1 MSLLKMAK
9 LLILNFSFMNEK
21 YLKDQKNQF
30 KNKIIV
36 ITGSTQGSGAETAK
50 LFAARGAKAI
60 TICGR
65 QEEKGKKVREE
76 IESLGAKC
84 LYVKADLAKV
94 EDCKKII
101 SLTDKE
107 FGTVNVLVN
116 VAGYT
121 QRGTILSATLENYEN
136 NFNINARA
144 PFILM
149 QESIKIMIRDKN
161 KGTIANV
168 LSMAM
173 YSGMPFIVAYSGS
186 KGALSI
192 MTRNIAN
199 AVSGH
204 QIRVNAINI
213 GWTDTP
219 AEHDIQTKVHKG
231 GEDWLKNAEKKV
243 PFKRLTKTID
253 VAKGLAFMC
262 SEESGLMTG
271 SIIDFDQT
279 VHGWH
284 SYSAYDTNIL
294 DDSLLGE

>member
-1 MSLLKMAK
+1 
-9 LLILNFSFMNEK
+9 MNK
-21 YLKDQKNQF
+21 YNSDLSNQF
-30 KNKIIV
+30 KGKNIIV
-36 ITGSTQGSGAETAK
+36 TGSTQGVGAETAK
-50 LFAARGAKAI
+50 LFAARGANSI

-65 QEEKGKKVREE
+65 QEEKGNKVKKE
-76 IESLGAKC
+76 IEDLGSKC
-84 LYVKADLAKV
+84 IYIKADLANV
-94 EDCKKII
+94 EDCRNIVK
-101 SLTDKE
+101 SADKE
-107 FGTVNVLVN
+107 FGTIHTLINA
-116 VAGYT
+116 AGYT

-136 NFNINARA
+136 NFNVNARA

-149 QESIKIMIRDKN
+149 QETIKIMIRDKV
-161 KGTIANV
+161 KGTIASV
-168 LSMAM
+168 LSIAM

-186 KGALSI
+186 KAALAI

-199 AVSGH
+199 SVSGH
-204 QIRVNAINI
+204 QIRVNALNI

-219 AEHDIQTKVHKG
+219 AEHEIQTNVHNKDN
-231 GEDWLKNAEKKV
+231 DWLENTEKNV
-243 PFKRLTKTID
+243 PFKRLTKPID

>member
-1 MSLLKMAK
+1 
-9 LLILNFSFMNEK
+9 MNK
-21 YLKDQKNQF
+21 YNSDLSNQF
-30 KNKIIV
+30 KGKNIIV
-36 ITGSTQGSGAETAK
+36 TGSTQGVGAETAK
-50 LFAARGAKAI
+50 LFAARGANSI

-65 QEEKGKKVREE
+65 QQEKGNNVKKEVED
-76 IESLGAKC
+76 LGSKC
-84 LYVKADLAKV
+84 IYIKADLANV
-94 EDCKKII
+94 EDCRNIVK
-101 SLTDKE
+101 SADKE
-107 FGTVNVLVN
+107 FGTIHTLINA
-116 VAGYT
+116 AGYT

-136 NFNINARA
+136 NFNVNARA

-149 QESIKIMIRDKN
+149 QETIKIMIRDKV
-161 KGTIANV
+161 KGTIASV
-168 LSMAM
+168 LSIAM

-186 KGALSI
+186 KAALAI

-199 AVSGH
+199 SVSGH
-204 QIRVNAINI
+204 QIRVNALNI

-219 AEHDIQTKVHKG
+219 AEHEIQTNVHNKDD
-231 GEDWLKNAEKKV
+231 DWLENTEKNV
-243 PFKRLTKTID
+243 PFKRLTKPID

>member
-1 MSLLKMAK
+1 
-9 LLILNFSFMNEK
+9 MNK
-21 YLKDQKNQF
+21 YNSDLSNQF
-30 KNKIIV
+30 KGKNIIV
-36 ITGSTQGSGAETAK
+36 TGSTQGVGAETAK
-50 LFAARGAKAI
+50 LFAARGANSI

-65 QEEKGKKVREE
+65 QEEKGNKVKKE
-76 IESLGAKC
+76 IEDLGSKC
-84 LYVKADLAKV
+84 IYVKADLANV
-94 EDCKKII
+94 EDCRNIVK
-101 SLTDKE
+101 SSDKE
-107 FGTVNVLVN
+107 FGTIHTLINA
-116 VAGYT
+116 AGYT
-121 QRGTILSATLENYEN
+121 RRGTILSATLENYEN
-136 NFNINARA
+136 NFNVNARA

-149 QESIKIMIRDKN
+149 QETIKIMIRDKV
-161 KGTIANV
+161 KGTIASV
-168 LSMAM
+168 LSIAM

-186 KGALSI
+186 KAALAI

-199 AVSGH
+199 SVSGH
-204 QIRVNAINI
+204 QIRVNALNI

-219 AEHDIQTKVHKG
+219 AEHEIQTNVHNK
-231 GEDWLKNAEKKV
+231 DNNWLENTEKNV
-243 PFKRLTKTID
+243 PFKRLTKPID

>member
-1 MSLLKMAK
+1 
-9 LLILNFSFMNEK
+9 MNK
-21 YLKDQKNQF
+21 YNSDLSNQF
-30 KNKIIV
+30 KGKNIIV
-36 ITGSTQGSGAETAK
+36 TGSTQGVGAETAK
-50 LFAARGAKAI
+50 LFATRGANSI

-65 QEEKGKKVREE
+65 QEEKGNKVKKE
-76 IESLGAKC
+76 IEDLGSKC
-84 LYVKADLAKV
+84 IYIKADLANV
-94 EDCKKII
+94 EDCRNIVK
-101 SLTDKE
+101 SADKE
-107 FGTVNVLVN
+107 FGTIHTLINA
-116 VAGYT
+116 AGYT

-136 NFNINARA
+136 NFNVNARA

-149 QESIKIMIRDKN
+149 QETIKIMIRDKV
-161 KGTIANV
+161 KGTIASV
-168 LSMAM
+168 LSIAM

-186 KGALSI
+186 KAALAI

-199 AVSGH
+199 SVSGH
-204 QIRVNAINI
+204 QIRVNALNI

-219 AEHDIQTKVHKG
+219 AEHEIQTNVHNKDN
-231 GEDWLKNAEKKV
+231 DWLQNTEKNV
-243 PFKRLTKTID
+243 PFKRLTKPID

>member
-1 MSLLKMAK
+1 
-9 LLILNFSFMNEK
+9 MNKE
-21 YLKDQKNQF
+21 YVNDLSCQF
-30 KNKIIV
+30 KDKVIV
-36 ITGSTQGSGAETAK
+36 VTGSTQGSGAETAK

-65 QEEKGKKVREE
+65 QEDKGIKLKKEIEE
-76 IESLGAKC
+76 IGSEC
-84 LYVKADLAKV
+84 LFVKADLSKID
-94 EDCKKII
+94 DCKKIV
-101 SLTDKE
+101 SHTDKE
-107 FGTVNVLVN
+107 FGTVHSLVN

-121 QRGTILSATLENYEN
+121 ERGTILSATLENYEN
-136 NFNINARA
+136 NFNINTRA

-149 QESIKIMIRDKN
+149 QETIKIMIRDKI
-161 KGTIANV
+161 KGTIVNL

-186 KGALSI
+186 KAALAA
-192 MTRNIAN
+192 MTKNIAN
-199 AVSGH
+199 SVSGH
-204 QIRVNAINI
+204 QIRVNALNI

-231 GEDWLKNAEKKV
+231 GQDWLKNAEKKV

-284 SYSAYDTNIL
+284 SYSSYDTKVL

>member
-1 MSLLKMAK
+1 MDSNNYTFDLKK
-9 LLILNFSFMNEK
+9 
-21 YLKDQKNQF
+21 QF
-30 KNKIIV
+30 EGKVII

-65 QEEKGKKVREE
+65 QENKGLQIKKE
-76 IESLGAKC
+76 IEELGAKC
-84 LYVKADLAKV
+84 LYVKADLSKV
-94 EDCKKII
+94 EDCKKIVA
-101 SLTDKE
+101 LTDTE
-107 FGTVNVLVN
+107 FGTVHSLVN

-121 QRGTILSATLENYEN
+121 ERGTILSATLENYEN

-144 PFILM
+144 PFILI
-149 QESIKIMIRDKN
+149 QEAVKIMIRDKN
-161 KGTIANV
+161 NGTIANV

-186 KGALSI
+186 KAALAI
-192 MTRNIAN
+192 MTKNIAN
-199 AVSGH
+199 SLAGH
-204 QIRVNAINI
+204 QIRVNALNI

-219 AEHDIQTKVHKG
+219 AEHDIQKRVHKK
-231 GEDWLKNAEKKV
+231 GEDWLSKEENKV
-243 PFKRLTKTID
+243 PYKRLTKPLD

-262 SEESGLMTG
+262 SDESGLMTG
-271 SIIDFDQT
+271 SVIDFDQT
-279 VHGWH
+279 VNGWH

>member
-1 MSLLKMAK
+1 
-9 LLILNFSFMNEK
+9 MNK
-21 YLKDQKNQF
+21 YNSDLSNQF
-30 KNKIIV
+30 KGKNIIV
-36 ITGSTQGSGAETAK
+36 TGSTQGVGAETAK
-50 LFAARGAKAI
+50 LFAARGSNSI

-65 QEEKGKKVREE
+65 QEEKGIKVKKE
-76 IESLGAKC
+76 IEDLGSKC
-84 LYVKADLAKV
+84 IYIKADLANV
-94 EDCKKII
+94 EDCRNIVKRA
-101 SLTDKE
+101 DKE
-107 FGTVNVLVN
+107 FGTIHTLINA
-116 VAGYT
+116 AGYT

-136 NFNINARA
+136 NFNVNARA

-149 QESIKIMIRDKN
+149 QETIKIMIRDKV
-161 KGTIANV
+161 KGTIASV
-168 LSMAM
+168 LSIAM

-186 KGALSI
+186 KAALAI

-199 AVSGH
+199 SVSGH
-204 QIRVNAINI
+204 QIRVNALNI

-219 AEHDIQTKVHKG
+219 AEHEIQTNVHNKDN
-231 GEDWLKNAEKKV
+231 DWLQNTEKNV
-243 PFKRLTKTID
+243 PFKRLTKPID

>member
-1 MSLLKMAK
+1 MDNNNYTSEIKK
-9 LLILNFSFMNEK
+9 
-21 YLKDQKNQF
+21 QF
-30 KNKIIV
+30 EGKVII

-65 QEEKGKKVREE
+65 QENKGLQIKKE
-76 IESLGAKC
+76 IEELGAEC
-84 LYVKADLAKV
+84 LYVKADLSKV
-94 EDCKKII
+94 EDCKKIVA
-101 SLTDKE
+101 LTDTE
-107 FGTVNVLVN
+107 FGTVHSLVN

-121 QRGTILSATLENYEN
+121 ERGTILSATLENYEN

-144 PFILM
+144 PFILI
-149 QESIKIMIRDKN
+149 QEVVKIMIRDKN
-161 KGTIANV
+161 NGTIANV

-186 KGALSI
+186 KAALAI
-192 MTRNIAN
+192 MTKNIAN
-199 AVSGH
+199 SLAGH
-204 QIRVNAINI
+204 QIRVNALNI

-219 AEHDIQTKVHKG
+219 AEHDIQKRVHKK
-231 GEDWLKNAEKKV
+231 GEDWLSKEENKV
-243 PFKRLTKTID
+243 PYKRLTKPID

-262 SEESGLMTG
+262 SDESGLMTG
-271 SIIDFDQT
+271 SVIDFDQT
-279 VHGWH
+279 VNGWH

>member
-1 MSLLKMAK
+1 MDSNNYTSEIKK
-9 LLILNFSFMNEK
+9 
-21 YLKDQKNQF
+21 QF
-30 KNKIIV
+30 EGKVII

-65 QEEKGKKVREE
+65 QENKGLQIKKE
-76 IESLGAKC
+76 IEELGAEC
-84 LYVKADLAKV
+84 LYVKADLSKV
-94 EDCKKII
+94 EDCKKIVA
-101 SLTDKE
+101 LTDTE
-107 FGTVNVLVN
+107 FGTVNSLVN

-121 QRGTILSATLENYEN
+121 ERGTILSATLENYEN

-144 PFILM
+144 PFILI
-149 QESIKIMIRDKN
+149 QEVVKIMIRDKN
-161 KGTIANV
+161 NGTIANV

-186 KGALSI
+186 KAALAI
-192 MTRNIAN
+192 MTKNIAN
-199 AVSGH
+199 SLAGH
-204 QIRVNAINI
+204 QIRVNALNI

-219 AEHDIQTKVHKG
+219 AEHDIQKRVHKK
-231 GEDWLKNAEKKV
+231 GEDWLSKEENKV
-243 PFKRLTKTID
+243 PYKRLTKPLD

-262 SEESGLMTG
+262 SNESGLMTG
-271 SIIDFDQT
+271 SVIDFDQT
-279 VHGWH
+279 VNGWH

>member
-1 MSLLKMAK
+1 MK
-9 LLILNFSFMNEK
+9 
-21 YLKDQKNQF
+21 QQF
-30 KNKIIV
+30 KNKVII

-50 LFAARGAKAI
+50 LFASRGAKAI

-65 QEEKGKKVREE
+65 QEDKAMEVKKV
-76 IESLGAKC
+76 IESYGTEC
-84 LYVKADLAKV
+84 LFVKADLANV
-94 EDCKKII
+94 EDCKNIVNQ
-101 SLTDKE
+101 TDKK
-107 FGTVNVLVN
+107 FGTVHSLVN

-121 QRGTILSATLENYEN
+121 ERGTILSASLD
-136 NFNINARA
+136 NFEKNFSINTRA
-144 PFILM
+144 PFLLM

-161 KGTIANV
+161 NGTIASV

-186 KGALSI
+186 KAALAV
-192 MTRNIAN
+192 MTKNIAN

-204 QIRVNAINI
+204 KIRVNALNI

-219 AEHDIQTKVHKG
+219 AEHDIQTRVHKKG
-231 GEDWLKNAEKKV
+231 KDWLENDESKV
-243 PFKRLTKTID
+243 PFKRLTKPID

-262 SEESGLMTG
+262 SSESGLMTG
-271 SIIDFDQT
+271 SVIDFDQT

>member
-1 MSLLKMAK
+1 
-9 LLILNFSFMNEK
+9 MNK
-21 YLKDQKNQF
+21 YNSDLSNQF
-30 KNKIIV
+30 KGKNIIV
-36 ITGSTQGSGAETAK
+36 TGSTQGVGAETAK
-50 LFAARGAKAI
+50 LFAARGANSI

-65 QEEKGKKVREE
+65 QEEKGIKVKKE
-76 IESLGAKC
+76 IEDLGSKC
-84 LYVKADLAKV
+84 IYVKADLANV
-94 EDCKKII
+94 EDCRNIVKRA
-101 SLTDKE
+101 DKE
-107 FGTVNVLVN
+107 FGTIHTLINA
-116 VAGYT
+116 AGYT

-136 NFNINARA
+136 NFNVNARA

-149 QESIKIMIRDKN
+149 QETIKIMIRDKV
-161 KGTIANV
+161 KGTIASV
-168 LSMAM
+168 LSIAM

-186 KGALSI
+186 KAALTI

-199 AVSGH
+199 SVSGH
-204 QIRVNAINI
+204 QIRVNALNI

-219 AEHDIQTKVHKG
+219 AEHEIQTNVHNKDN
-231 GEDWLKNAEKKV
+231 DWLQNTEKNV
-243 PFKRLTKTID
+243 PFKRLTKPID

>member
-1 MSLLKMAK
+1 
-9 LLILNFSFMNEK
+9 MNK
-21 YLKDQKNQF
+21 YNSVLSNQF
-30 KNKIIV
+30 KGKNIIV
-36 ITGSTQGSGAETAK
+36 TGSTQGVGAETAK
-50 LFAARGAKAI
+50 LFAARGANSI

-65 QEEKGKKVREE
+65 QEEKGNKVKKE
-76 IESLGAKC
+76 IEDLGSKC
-84 LYVKADLAKV
+84 IYVKADLANV
-94 EDCKKII
+94 EDCRNIVK
-101 SLTDKE
+101 SSDKE
-107 FGTVNVLVN
+107 FGTIHTLINA
-116 VAGYT
+116 AGYT

-136 NFNINARA
+136 NFNVNARA

-149 QESIKIMIRDKN
+149 QETIKIMIRDKV
-161 KGTIANV
+161 KGTIASV
-168 LSMAM
+168 LSIAM

-186 KGALSI
+186 KAALAI

-199 AVSGH
+199 SVSGH
-204 QIRVNAINI
+204 QIRVNALNI

-219 AEHDIQTKVHKG
+219 AEHEIQTNVHNKDD
-231 GEDWLKNAEKKV
+231 DWLENTEKNV
-243 PFKRLTKTID
+243 PFKRLTKPID